1 MTPMAKNAD
10 CPSDQP
16 AITSPGHAT
25 IASIRRQRQELA
37 MPSVSS
43 RRELRIA
50 LHPLKL
56 IICIAVLLTGALL
69 YKNLPGAQAE
79 ILSSA
84 VSQLVNPVKAPPEPQ
99 NTMFEQYQ
107 KNLKASQDQQAQEQQ
122 AQAAQKNF
130 NGPKCQ
136 FWIQQ
141 NQTAPSDKSSAN
153 VDQLNCDLDIAQR
166 AAQTAYET
174 ATHEENIA
182 ENKYDTLGLEASYLA
197 AGQAR
202 RVEEIKQS
210 LTLCQNLQLR
220 AYDDQRGIEVGA
232 LLGLEDEN
240 GRQQWLFLAPDAAGL
255 KVDVV
260 GQPVTVITPRSPLGN
275 SLLGKFEGDE
285 VEILVAGARQH
296 FTVTEA
302 R

>member
-1 MTPMAKNAD
+1 MNK
-10 CPSDQP
+10 
-16 AITSPGHAT
+16 H
-25 IASIRRQRQELA
+25 
-37 MPSVSS
+37 
-43 RRELRIA
+43 
-50 LHPLKL
+50 
-56 IICIAVLLTGALL
+56 AVLQL
-69 YKNLPGAQAE
+69 
-79 ILSSA
+79 ILEKLS
-84 VSQLVNPVKAPPEPQ
+84 V
-99 NTMFEQYQ
+99 
-107 KNLKASQDQQAQEQQ
+107 
-122 AQAAQKNF
+122 
-130 NGPKCQ
+130 
-136 FWIQQ
+136 
-141 NQTAPSDKSSAN
+141 
-153 VDQLNCDLDIAQR
+153 DLDIAQR

-197 AGQAR
+197 AGQAK

-210 LTLCQNLQLR
+210 LALCKNLQLQLR
-220 AYDDQRGIEVGA
+220 AYDEQRGIEVGA
-232 LLGLEDEN
+232 LVGLEDEN

-260 GQPVTVITPRSPLGN
+260 GQPVTVITPRSPLGH

>member
-1 MTPMAKNAD
+1 MNK
-10 CPSDQP
+10 
-16 AITSPGHAT
+16 H
-25 IASIRRQRQELA
+25 
-37 MPSVSS
+37 
-43 RRELRIA
+43 
-50 LHPLKL
+50 
-56 IICIAVLLTGALL
+56 AVLQLIREKLTA
-69 YKNLPGAQAE
+69 
-79 ILSSA
+79 
-84 VSQLVNPVKAPPEPQ
+84 
-99 NTMFEQYQ
+99 
-107 KNLKASQDQQAQEQQ
+107 
-122 AQAAQKNF
+122 
-130 NGPKCQ
+130 
-136 FWIQQ
+136 
-141 NQTAPSDKSSAN
+141 
-153 VDQLNCDLDIAQR
+153 DLDIAQR

-220 AYDDQRGIEVGA
+220 AYDDRRGIEVGT

-240 GRQQWLFLAPDAAGL
+240 DRQQWLFLAPDAAGL

-260 GQPVTVITPRSPLGN
+260 GQPVTVITPRSPMGK
-275 SLLGKFEGDE
+275 SLLGKRIDDE